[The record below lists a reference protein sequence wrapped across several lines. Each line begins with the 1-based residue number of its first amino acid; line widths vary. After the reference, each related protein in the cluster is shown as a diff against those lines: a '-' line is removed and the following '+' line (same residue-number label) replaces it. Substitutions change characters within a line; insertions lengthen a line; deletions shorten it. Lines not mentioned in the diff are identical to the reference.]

1 MPLLTFTAT
10 VLNSAAAQIWPPVAG
25 PSVGAKRISIYN
37 AGPNPINIGP
47 SGVLTTTG
55 FKIAAAGTLSLHSS
69 LVNGPIYA
77 IADTAD
83 QAGAA
88 NTRILVETSD

>member
-1 MPLLTFTAT
+1 MPLLIFTAT
-10 VLNSAAAQIWPPVAG
+10 VATGAASQIWPPAAG
-25 PSVGAKRISIYN
+25 PSVSAKRVSIFN

-47 SGVLTTTG
+47 SGVATTTG
-55 FKIAAAGTLSLHSS
+55 FKILANGTYSFNPST
-69 LVNGPIYA
+69 VNGPIFA

>member
-1 MPLLTFTAT
+1 MPLLTFQAT
-10 VLNSAAAQIWPPVAG
+10 VLNSGASQIWPPATG
-25 PSVGAKRISIYN
+25 PSVAAKRVSIFN

-47 SGVLTTTG
+47 AGVATTTG
-55 FKIAAAGTLSLHSS
+55 FKILANGTLSLHSS
-69 LVNGPIYA
+69 LVNGPIFA